1 MCRQWGYQHYV
12 GPSGTRFGFLKQ
24 GLGFE
29 SCEWKKKMIE
39 KGDSLKVVSQ
49 FPVRR
54 LVISESGG
62 CEGLHQMVRPSA

>member
-29 SCEWKKKMIE
+29 SCEWKKNDWE
-39 KGDSLKVVSQ
+39 GRLTKG
-49 FPVRR
+49 
-54 LVISESGG
+54 G
-62 CEGLHQMVRPSA
+62 